1 VKSWPNPNDIAG
13 IDSHQREQLALA
25 TTSRIGILG
34 GSPGT
39 GKTYTVAKLVRH
51 LLDNGLIA
59 LEDIGIGAPTGK
71 AAVRLTEMLQSNG
84 IDVRARTEHSM
95 LEIGEHSETGQW
107 TFLRNE
113 KNPLPYRLIVID
125 ETSMNDLSIMLS
137 IFRARAPGCF
147 ALMVGDVNQ
156 LPPVG
161 NGAPLRDMIA
171 AGLPY
176 GELREIKRNSGGIV
190 EACGL
195 IRDCLPW
202 VDLTEAPGSNLRI
215 THDTTPT
222 EKQAR
227 ILELLNQA
235 RRDGY
240 DQVWDCQVL
249 VAVNESSPLSRQ
261 AMNKLLQDALNPNEK
276 SPGTE
281 FRVADKI
288 VCLKN
293 GFYKLIEGNRETR
306 KRSFVVDDFKETFPS
321 WYSNK
326 RYAAYLRSPEW
337 KAKSNKIKN
346 ERGRKCEVC
355 KEFEGVAVLQV
366 HHTTYERIEKE
377 LDSDLQC
384 LCSKCHAKIHKE
396 KSRIESEE
404 YESDDVY
411 VANGELAEVIK
422 ITDFEV
428 VAKLGSPAR
437 VVSIPIKK
445 SNTDA
450 TDEADDEPAKQT
462 GTKSNWDLGY
472 ALSVHKS
479 QGSEWP
485 VVIVALDGYAGA
497 KMICDRAWLY
507 TAISRGKQVV
517 HLVGPAELAE
527 RFCVTQKIAERKT
540 FLADRIKTEIFKTEI
555 EYL

>member
-1 VKSWPNPNDIAG
+1 MKSWPNPNEIQG
-13 IDSHQREQLALA
+13 IDSHQRERLALA

-147 ALMVGDVNQ
+147 ALLVGDVNQ

-202 VDLTEAPGSNLRI
+202 VDLTESPGSNLRI
-215 THDTTPT
+215 THDTTPS

-227 ILELLNQA
+227 ILDLLTQA

-240 DQVWDCQVL
+240 DPIWDCQVL

-261 AMNKLLQDALNPNEK
+261 SMNKLLQDALNPNEK
-276 SPGTE
+276 CPGTE

-293 GFYKLIEGNRETR
+293 GFYKSEDPDGI
-306 KRSFVVDDFKETFPS
+306 DDE
-321 WYSNK
+321 
-326 RYAAYLRSPEW
+326 
-337 KAKSNKIKN
+337 AKKN
-346 ERGRKCEVC
+346 ERGE
-355 KEFEGVAVLQV
+355 
-366 HHTTYERIEKE
+366 
-377 LDSDLQC
+377 
-384 LCSKCHAKIHKE
+384 
-396 KSRIESEE
+396 
-404 YESDDVY
+404 VY
-411 VANGELAEVIK
+411 VANGELAEVIEV
-422 ITDFEV
+422 TDKAV
-428 VAKLGSPAR
+428 IAKLASPAR

-445 SNTDA
+445 PAADLA
-450 TDEADDEPAKQT
+450 DESDDEPAKQT

-485 VVIVALDGYAGA
+485 VVIVALDAYAGA

-507 TAISRGKQVV
+507 TAISRGKKVV

-540 FLADRIKTEIFKTEI
+540 FLSDRIKTEIFKTEI

>member
-1 VKSWPNPNDIAG
+1 VKNWPNPNDIQG

-25 TTSRIGILG
+25 TTGRFGILG

-59 LEDIGIGAPTGK
+59 LHDIGIGAPTGK
-71 AAVRLTEMLQSNG
+71 AAVRLTEMLQANG

-113 KNPLPYRLIVID
+113 ENPLPYRLLVID
-125 ETSMNDLSIMLS
+125 ETSMNDLAIMLS

-147 ALMVGDVNQ
+147 VLLVGDVNQ

-195 IRDCLPW
+195 IRDCKPW
-202 VDLTEAPGSNLRI
+202 TDLTEEPNSNLRI

-222 EKQAR
+222 EKLAR
-227 ILELLNQA
+227 IVKLIEQSRQA
-235 RRDGY
+235 GHDP
-240 DQVWDCQVL
+240 VWDCQVL

-261 AMNKLLQDALNPNEK
+261 ALNKLLQDELNPNQK
-276 SPGTE
+276 NPGTD
-281 FRVADKI
+281 FRISDKI

-293 GFYKLIEGNRETR
+293 GFYKSEDPDGIDHE
-306 KRSFVVDDFKETFPS
+306 
-321 WYSNK
+321 
-326 RYAAYLRSPEW
+326 
-337 KAKSNKIKN
+337 AKKN
-346 ERGRKCEVC
+346 ERDE
-355 KEFEGVAVLQV
+355 
-366 HHTTYERIEKE
+366 
-377 LDSDLQC
+377 
-384 LCSKCHAKIHKE
+384 
-396 KSRIESEE
+396 
-404 YESDDVY
+404 VY
-411 VANGELAEVIK
+411 VANGELAEVIE
-422 ITDFEV
+422 ITDKAV
-428 VAKLGSPAR
+428 IAKMANPSR

-445 SNTDA
+445 QNA
-450 TDEADDEPAKQT
+450 EPVDESDDEPEKKQS

-507 TAISRGKQVV
+507 TAISRGKQTV
-517 HLVGPAELAE
+517 HLVGQAELAD

>member
-1 VKSWPNPNDIAG
+1 MKSWPNPNDIQG
-13 IDSHQREQLALA
+13 IDAHQREQLALA
-25 TTSRIGILG
+25 TAGRIGILG

-59 LEDIGIGAPTGK
+59 LHDIGIGAPTGK

-84 IDVRARTEHSM
+84 IDVRATTEHSM

-113 KNPLPYRLIVID
+113 KNPLPYRLIVLD
-125 ETSMNDLSIMLS
+125 EVSMNDLSIMLA

-147 ALMVGDVNQ
+147 VLLVGDVNQ

-195 IRDCLPW
+195 IRDCQPW
-202 VDLTEAPGSNLRI
+202 TDLTEEVNSNLRI
-215 THDTTPT
+215 THDTNPT
-222 EKQAR
+222 EKLAR
-227 ILELLNQA
+227 IVRLLNQA
-235 RRDGY
+235 QQEGHDPI
-240 DQVWDCQVL
+240 WDCQVL

-261 AMNKLLQDALNPNEK
+261 ALNKLLQDELNPNQK
-276 SPGTE
+276 NAGTD

-293 GFYKLIEGNRETR
+293 GFYKSEDPDGIDHE
-306 KRSFVVDDFKETFPS
+306 
-321 WYSNK
+321 
-326 RYAAYLRSPEW
+326 
-337 KAKSNKIKN
+337 AKKN
-346 ERGRKCEVC
+346 ERDE
-355 KEFEGVAVLQV
+355 
-366 HHTTYERIEKE
+366 
-377 LDSDLQC
+377 
-384 LCSKCHAKIHKE
+384 
-396 KSRIESEE
+396 
-404 YESDDVY
+404 VY
-411 VANGELAEVIK
+411 VANGELAEVIEV
-422 ITDFEV
+422 TDKAV
-428 VAKLGSPAR
+428 IAKLASPAR

-445 SNTDA
+445 QNA
-450 TDEADDEPAKQT
+450 EPIDDDSEETKQS

-485 VVIVALDGYAGA
+485 VVIVALDGYSGA

-507 TAISRGKQVV
+507 TAISRGKQTV
-517 HLVGPAELAE
+517 HLVGQADLAE

>member
-1 VKSWPNPNDIAG
+1 MKSWPNPQDIAG
-13 IDSHQREQLALA
+13 IDSHQSEQLALA
-25 TTSRIGILG
+25 TTGRLGILG

-51 LLDNGLIA
+51 LLDHGLIA
-59 LEDIGIGAPTGK
+59 LHDIGIGAPTGK
-71 AAVRLTEMLQSNG
+71 AAVRLTEMLQANG
-84 IDVRARTEHSM
+84 IDVRARTWHSM

-113 KNPLPYRLIVID
+113 KSPFPYRLLIGD

-147 ALMVGDVNQ
+147 VLLVGDVNQ

-195 IRDCLPW
+195 IRDCQPW
-202 VDLTEAPGSNLRI
+202 TELTDEPNSNLRI

-222 EKQAR
+222 EKTAR
-227 ILELLNQA
+227 IIQLLEQSRKLGH
-235 RRDGY
+235 DPI
-240 DQVWDCQVL
+240 WDCQVL

-261 AMNKLLQDALNPNEK
+261 TLNKLLQDELNPNEK
-276 SPGTE
+276 NPGTD
-281 FRVADKI
+281 FRVSDKI

-293 GFYKLIEGNRETR
+293 GFYKSEDPDGIDHE
-306 KRSFVVDDFKETFPS
+306 
-321 WYSNK
+321 
-326 RYAAYLRSPEW
+326 
-337 KAKSNKIKN
+337 AKKN
-346 ERGRKCEVC
+346 ERNE
-355 KEFEGVAVLQV
+355 
-366 HHTTYERIEKE
+366 
-377 LDSDLQC
+377 
-384 LCSKCHAKIHKE
+384 
-396 KSRIESEE
+396 
-404 YESDDVY
+404 VY
-411 VANGELAEVIK
+411 VANGELAEVIDVDNK
-422 ITDFEV
+422 AVI
-428 VAKLGSPAR
+428 AKLANPAR

-445 SNTDA
+445 KNSEPI
-450 TDEADDEPAKQT
+450 DESDDDTEKKQS

-485 VVIVALDGYAGA
+485 VVIVAIDGYAGA

-507 TAISRGKQVV
+507 TAISRGKQTV
-517 HLVGPAELAE
+517 HLVGQAELAE

-540 FLADRIKTEIFKTEI
+540 FLSDRIKTEIFKDEI
-555 EYL
+555 AFL